1 MLCMVWPQLPGGM
14 GFTIWHFQ
22 SRPKISQK
30 HQKCYESDSSTDV
43 PEIFS
48 YISSNISRVEAAG
61 FPGVSDSEKSLYPQE
76 NFQENFQEQTSFSW
90 RNPDVKL
97 GEQVTEK
104 PLNCLEG
111 PAWAPFFL

>member
-61 FPGVSDSEKSLYPQE
+61 LPGVSDSEKSLYPQILTRR
-76 NFQENFQEQTSFSW
+76 TSKN
-90 RNPDVKL
+90 RQVL
-97 GEQVTEK
+97 AGEIQM
-104 PLNCLEG
+104 
-111 PAWAPFFL
+111 